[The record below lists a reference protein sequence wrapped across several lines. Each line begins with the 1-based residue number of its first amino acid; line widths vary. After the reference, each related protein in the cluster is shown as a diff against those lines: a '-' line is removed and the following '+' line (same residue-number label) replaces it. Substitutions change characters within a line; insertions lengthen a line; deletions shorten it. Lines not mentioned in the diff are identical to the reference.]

1 MVIILIITDKN
12 RTVGG
17 LTGLSVPTP
26 CQIECLFSADCH
38 FVVLV
43 VNSACTIGNFKL
55 PSVEQGFNAPRIASI
70 FKGKKRKE
78 ITVKLL

>member
-1 MVIILIITDKN
+1 MIVDKN

-17 LTGLSVPTP
+17 LTGLSVPAP

-43 VNSACTIGNFKL
+43 VNSGCTIGNFKL
-55 PSVEQGFNAPRIASI
+55 PPVDQGYYVPRSASI
-70 FKGKKRKE
+70 FKGR
-78 ITVKLL
+78 IFYLSVF